1 MVLRHL
7 TWSKLERLMN
17 TKRDHLGSIWRQPK
31 QFQAKFQNTVFSMI
45 TALEKL
51 TNQTNEVPGFGE
63 DFNRHLQN
71 TFEFVNLNSGRKGK
85 LKTVQ

>member
-45 TALEKL
+45 IALETL
-51 TNQTNEVPGFGE
+51 TSQTNQVSGFGE
-63 DFNRHLQN
+63 DFNRRLQN
-71 TFEFVNLNSGRKGK
+71 TFEIR
-85 LKTVQ
+85 